1 VNPIPLMSRTMAV
14 DLGTAR
20 TGIAVS
26 DELGMLAQPWKTLPG
41 GDATLEAVVAAAGEI
56 QPGRILVGLPRNM
69 NGTYG
74 PAAEN
79 ARTFAENLRARVACP
94 VDLWDERLTTV
105 AAQRALRES
114 GRKAR
119 DQRGVVDQVAAQ
131 ILLQSWLDRAPC
143 DLS

>member
-1 VNPIPLMSRTMAV
+1 MSRTMAL
-14 DLGTAR
+14 DLGSAR
-20 TGIAVS
+20 TGVAVS

-41 GDATLEAVVAAAGEI
+41 GEAALEAVLSAVEEI
-56 QPGRILVGLPRNM
+56 KPVRILVGLPRNM
-69 NGTYG
+69 DGSYG
-74 PAAEN
+74 PAAEISR
-79 ARTFAENLRARVACP
+79 AFAEKLRARVTCP

-131 ILLQSWLDRAPC
+131 ILLQSWLDRPSCA
-143 DLS
+143 SS

>member
-1 VNPIPLMSRTMAV
+1 MSRTMAV

-41 GDATLEAVVAAAGEI
+41 GAASLEAVVAAVGEI
-56 QPGRILVGLPRNM
+56 RPGHILVGLPRNM
-69 NGTYG
+69 NGTFG

-79 ARTFAENLRARVACP
+79 ARALAENLRARVACP

>member
-1 VNPIPLMSRTMAV
+1 MAV
-14 DLGTAR
+14 DLGSAR

-41 GDATLEAVVAAAGEI
+41 GEASLEAVVSAVEEI
-56 QPGRILVGLPRNM
+56 KPGRILVGLPRNM
-69 NGTYG
+69 DGSYG
-74 PAAEN
+74 PAAES
-79 ARTFAENLRARVACP
+79 AKSFAEKLRARVSCP

-105 AAQRALRES
+105 AAQRSLRES

-119 DQRGVVDQVAAQ
+119 DQRGVIDQVAAQ

>member
-1 VNPIPLMSRTMAV
+1 MAV
-14 DLGTAR
+14 DLGSAR
-20 TGIAVS
+20 TGVAVS

-41 GDATLEAVVAAAGEI
+41 GEASLEAVVAAAGELS
-56 QPGRILVGLPRNM
+56 PGRILVGLPRNM
-69 NGTYG
+69 DGTYG
-74 PAAEN
+74 PAAEA
-79 ARTFAENLRARVACP
+79 ARAFAENLRARVTCP

-105 AAQRALRES
+105 AAQRSLRES

>member
-1 VNPIPLMSRTMAV
+1 MSRVMAV
-14 DLGTAR
+14 DLGSVR
-20 TGIAVS
+20 TGVAVS

-41 GDATLEAVVAAAGEI
+41 GDKSLDAVVSAVGELK
-56 QPGRILVGLPRNM
+56 PSRVLVGLPRNM
-69 NGTYG
+69 DGTYG
-74 PAAEN
+74 PAAEHSR
-79 ARTFAENLRARVACP
+79 AFADQLRAHVECT

-131 ILLQSWLDRAPC
+131 ILLQSWLDRSAC
-143 DLS
+143 A

>member
-1 VNPIPLMSRTMAV
+1 MSRIMAV
-14 DLGTAR
+14 DLGSVR
-20 TGIAVS
+20 TGVAVS

-41 GDATLEAVVAAAGEI
+41 GDAALEAIVSAVVELKPA
-56 QPGRILVGLPRNM
+56 RILVGHPRNM
-69 NGTYG
+69 DGTYG

-79 ARTFAENLRARVACP
+79 ARAFAEQLRLRVECP

-105 AAQRALRES
+105 SAQRALRES

-131 ILLQSWLDRAPC
+131 ILLQSWLDRPAC
-143 DLS
+143 A

>member
-1 VNPIPLMSRTMAV
+1 MSRVMAV
-14 DLGTAR
+14 DLGAAR
-20 TGIAVS
+20 TGVAVS
-26 DELGMLAQPWKTLPG
+26 DELGMLAQPWKTVPG
-41 GDATLEAVVAAAGEI
+41 GDASLEAVVSAVEELKPVRVLI
-56 QPGRILVGLPRNM
+56 GLPRNM
-69 NGTYG
+69 DGTYG
-74 PAAEN
+74 PAAEI
-79 ARTFAENLRARVACP
+79 ARTFAENLRSRIACP

>member
-1 VNPIPLMSRTMAV
+1 MSRTMAV

-41 GDATLEAVVAAAGEI
+41 GESALEAVVAASQEI
-56 QPGRILVGLPRNM
+56 KPVRILVGLPRNM
-69 NGTYG
+69 NCTYG

-79 ARTFAENLRARVACP
+79 ARTFAENLRALVSCP

-119 DQRGVVDQVAAQ
+119 DQRGVIDQVAAQ

>member
-1 VNPIPLMSRTMAV
+1 MSRTMAV
-14 DLGTAR
+14 DLGAAR
-20 TGIAVS
+20 TGVAVS
-26 DELGMLAQPWKTLPG
+26 DELGMLAQPWKTVPG
-41 GDATLEAVVAAAGEI
+41 GAASLDAVVAAAGELK
-56 QPGRILVGLPRNM
+56 PGRILVGLPRNM
-69 NGTYG
+69 DGTYG
-74 PAAEN
+74 PAAEA
-79 ARTFAENLRARVACP
+79 ARAFAESLRALVDCP

-105 AAQRALRES
+105 AAQRSLRES

>member
-1 VNPIPLMSRTMAV
+1 MSRTMAV
-14 DLGTAR
+14 DLGSAR
-20 TGIAVS
+20 TGVAVS

-41 GDATLEAVVAAAGEI
+41 GAASLDAVVAAAGELK
-56 QPGRILVGLPRNM
+56 PGRILVGLPRNM

-74 PAAEN
+74 PAAEA
-79 ARTFAENLRARVACP
+79 ARAFAADLRARVACP

-105 AAQRALRES
+105 AAQRSLRES

>member
-1 VNPIPLMSRTMAV
+1 MSRVMAV
-14 DLGTAR
+14 DLGAAR
-20 TGIAVS
+20 TGVAVS

-41 GDATLEAVVAAAGEI
+41 GDASLEAVVSAVEELK
-56 QPGRILVGLPRNM
+56 PVHVLVGLPRNM
-69 NGTYG
+69 DGTYG
-74 PAAEN
+74 PAAEI
-79 ARTFAENLRARVACP
+79 ARSFAENLRSRIECP

-131 ILLQSWLDRAPC
+131 ILLQSWLDRMPC

>member
-1 VNPIPLMSRTMAV
+1 MAV
-14 DLGTAR
+14 DLGSAR
-20 TGIAVS
+20 TGVAVS

-41 GDATLEAVVAAAGEI
+41 GDASLDAVVAAFVELK
-56 QPGRILVGLPRNM
+56 PGRILVGLPRNM
-69 NGTYG
+69 DGTYG
-74 PAAEN
+74 PAAEA
-79 ARTFAENLRARVACP
+79 ARAFAENLRARVTCP

-105 AAQRALRES
+105 AAQRSLRES

>member
-1 VNPIPLMSRTMAV
+1 MSRILAV
-14 DLGTAR
+14 DLGTVR

-41 GDATLEAVVAAAGEI
+41 GEAALDAVIGAVEELKPV
-56 QPGRILVGLPRNM
+56 RILVGLPRNM
-69 NGTYG
+69 DGTYG
-74 PAAEN
+74 PAAESS
-79 ARTFAENLRARVACP
+79 RTFAENLRARVSCP

-131 ILLQSWLDRAPC
+131 ILLQSWLDRNPC
-143 DLS
+143 DLG

>member
-1 VNPIPLMSRTMAV
+1 MAV
-14 DLGTAR
+14 DLGSAR

-41 GDATLEAVVAAAGEI
+41 GEASLEAVVSAVEEMK
-56 QPGRILVGLPRNM
+56 PGRILVGLPRNM
-69 NGTYG
+69 DGSYG
-74 PAAEN
+74 PAAES
-79 ARTFAENLRARVACP
+79 AKSFAEKLRARVSCP

-105 AAQRALRES
+105 AAQRSLRES

-119 DQRGVVDQVAAQ
+119 DQRGVIDQVAAQ

>member
-1 VNPIPLMSRTMAV
+1 MSRTMAV
-14 DLGTAR
+14 DLGSAR

-41 GDATLEAVVAAAGEI
+41 GEAALEAVVSAAEEI
-56 QPGRILVGLPRNM
+56 KPGLILVGLPRNM
-69 NGTYG
+69 DGSCG
-74 PAAEN
+74 PAAES
-79 ARTFAENLRARVACP
+79 AKAFAGSLRARVSCP
-94 VDLWDERLTTV
+94 VELWDERLTTV
-105 AAQRALRES
+105 AAQRSLRES

-119 DQRGVVDQVAAQ
+119 DQRGVIDQVAAQ

>member
-1 VNPIPLMSRTMAV
+1 MTPTPLMSRTMAV

-69 NGTYG
+69 NGTHG

-79 ARTFAENLRARVACP
+79 ARTFAENLRARVGCP